1 MSPTMIR
8 ESNFRALLS
17 PVDAARRAYVE
28 RVYQGR
34 IVFTNGVFDI
44 LHRGHLEYLEEA
56 RRLGTI
62 LFVGLNS
69 DESVRRIKGPNR
81 PVNSQDDRAHGLA
94 CLRFVDHVVI
104 FDEDTPAALIAA
116 INPHILVKGGD
127 YKPGE
132 VVGADFVAKAGGQT
146 VILPLREGYST
157 SGMISLIRERFR

>member
-8 ESNFRALLS
+8 ETNFQALLS
-17 PVDAARRAYVE
+17 REDAARRARVE
-28 RVYQGR
+28 RSFNGR
-34 IVFTNGVFDI
+34 VVFTNGVFDI

-56 RRLGTI
+56 RRLGT
-62 LFVGLNS
+62 LLVVGLNS
-69 DESVRRIKGPNR
+69 DESVQRIKGPGR
-81 PVNSQDDRAHGLA
+81 PVNSQDDRAHALI

-104 FDEDTPAALIAA
+104 FDEDTPAALIEA

-127 YKPGE
+127 YKPEE
-132 VVGADFVAKAGGQT
+132 VVGSDFVAKAGGQT